1 MRYSPSTRGFYP
13 QGIAYANLP
22 PDLIDIADEYHAELL
37 AAQATGQEIVP
48 GVDGVPV
55 AAAPPVP
62 DQNAVRATMS
72 LSLAQL
78 LIGLEAEG
86 WLTTAEAEDW
96 LDGILPGAVLALIAT
111 LPANEQFAAK
121 ARAKRPAAVERTNA
135 LVVLLGQQAGKS
147 EEELDAFFL
156 RHASV

>member
-121 ARAKRPAAVERTNA
+121 ARAKRPSIVMRLNPLVIGLAAA
-135 LVVLLGQQAGKS
+135 QGKAAA
-147 EEELDAFFL
+147 ELDAFF
-156 RHASV
+156 ATYAAV